1 MYQLLIVD
9 DQPDLVED
17 LASNLPWSTVGIDA
31 VYQAYSGREALD
43 IMHATPIDIIITDI
57 HMPGLSGLDL
67 IQQIRASWSNVKC
80 ILLSG
85 YNDFEYAQKALQFQ
99 ASDYL
104 LKPAEDEELLQ
115 AVKKAIA
122 QLEEHWKAISSHQSA
137 LTSLKENVPILRN
150 HLLLSLLQGQAYSEQ
165 KLTEKLEIL
174 NLPITFNESYCMM
187 LMRMEDYFN
196 EQSEHDGSLLEYAAC
211 NIAEEI
217 FSEEYQL
224 WYTKDQHGYFVFLII
239 SKEGHSSEPDHTSM
253 LNIIEQK
260 AAQLQHYVKLYLKGT
275 VSLVLTKQDIFPL
288 AIRETYDFSLIN
300 FRQRI
305 GKERGFLLTLTEES
319 QQGEANSLTHLYN
332 PPLLI
337 HLLEAAQ
344 WEATEEKLNY
354 AFEEL
359 ELKWGESHEHILETY
374 FMIAS
379 SMSYSIHK
387 NKLWMSDIMGAEFNH
402 LLSGPHFHT
411 INQLRTWTTGVLDS
425 YKSHVTSKV
434 QHSRSSMIQKVQEY
448 ASNHLEEASLQSI
461 ASHVYLNPSYLSK
474 IYKLETGEGISD
486 YLSRL
491 KMETAAH
498 LLRTTQDKIYEIAAK
513 VGYLKTSYF
522 IKVFKDRYSITP
534 QEFRDR

>member
-17 LASNLPWSTVGIDA
+17 LASNLPWHTVGIDS
-31 VYQAYSGREALD
+31 VYQAHSGQEALE
-43 IMHATPIDIIITDI
+43 IMNATPIDIVITDI

-67 IQQIRASWSNVKC
+67 IEQIRASWSNVKC

-85 YNDFEYAQKALQFQ
+85 YNDFEYAKKAMQHQ

-115 AVKKAIA
+115 AVKKAA
-122 QLEEHWKAISSHQSA
+122 QQLEEHWKAISSHQSA
-137 LTSLKENVPILRN
+137 LISMRDNLPILQN
-150 HLLLSLLQGQAYSEQ
+150 HLLLSLLQGQAYSEE
-165 KLTEKLEIL
+165 KLMEKLEML
-174 NLPITFNESYCMM
+174 NLSFHPQAPYCLM
-187 LMRMEDYFN
+187 LLRMEDYFN
-196 EQSEHDGSLLEYAAC
+196 EQTERDISLLQYAVC

-217 FSEEYQL
+217 FSDEYKL
-224 WYTKDQHGYFVFLII
+224 WHTKDEHGYFVFLIM
-239 SKEGHSSEPDHTSM
+239 SKADHDLDRSSM
-253 LNIIEQK
+253 LHLIEQK

-275 VSLVLTKQDIFPL
+275 VSLVITMQDAFPHEV
-288 AIRETYDFSLIN
+288 RETYDFSLIS

-305 GKERGFLLTLTEES
+305 GGERGFLLTLTEEA
-319 QQGEANSLTHLYN
+319 QAGEANSLSHLYN

-337 HLLEAAQ
+337 HLLEAGQ
-344 WEATEEKLNY
+344 WDAIDTKLSNV
-354 AFEEL
+354 FEEL

-374 FMIAS
+374 FMIVS
-379 SMSYSIHK
+379 SLSFSIHK
-387 NKLWMSDIMGAEFNH
+387 NKYWMAEVMGNEFNH

-411 INQLRTWTTGVLDS
+411 IAQLRSWTTDVLLNYRNHMS
-425 YKSHVTSKV
+425 NKV
-434 QHSRSSMIQKVQEY
+434 QHSRSSMVQKVQEY
-448 ASNHLEEASLQSI
+448 VSSHLEDASLQSI
-461 ASHVYLNPSYLSK
+461 ATHVFLNPSYLSK

-498 LLRTTQDKIYEIAAK
+498 MLRTTPDKIYEIAAK

-522 IKVFKDRYSITP
+522 IKVFKDRYGLTP
-534 QEFRDR
+534 QEFRDS

>member
-17 LASNLPWSTVGIDA
+17 LASNLPWSTVGVDT
-31 VYQAYSGREALD
+31 VYQANSGHEAIE
-43 IMHATPIDIIITDI
+43 IMNTTPIDIVITDI

-67 IQQIRASWSNVKC
+67 IEQIRASWSNVKC

-85 YNDFEYAQKALQFQ
+85 YNDFEYAKKALQHQ

-115 AVKKAIA
+115 AVKKAA
-122 QLEEHWKAISSHQSA
+122 DQLEEHWKEISSHQSA
-137 LTSLKENVPILRN
+137 LASLKDNLPILRN
-150 HLLLSLLQGQAYSEQ
+150 HLLLSLLQGQAYSQ
-165 KLTEKLEIL
+165 EKLQGKL
-174 NLPITFNESYCMM
+174 DMLDLPFKAGSPYCMM
-187 LMRMEDYFN
+187 LLRMEDYFN
-196 EQSEHDGSLLEYAAC
+196 EQTDRDGALLEYAVS

-217 FSEEYQL
+217 FAEEYRL
-224 WYTKDQHGYFVFLII
+224 WHTKDEHGYFIFLIM
-239 SKEGHSSEPDHTSM
+239 SKNAGSAEHPPLLH
-253 LNIIEQK
+253 LVEQK

-275 VSLVLTKQDIFPL
+275 ISLVLTKQEAFPREL
-288 AIRETYDFSLIN
+288 HETYDFSIIN

-305 GKERGFLLTLTEES
+305 GSERGFLLTLTEEAEH
-319 QQGEANSLTHLYN
+319 GEANSLSHLYN

-337 HLLEAAQ
+337 HLLEAGQ
-344 WEATEEKLNY
+344 WEAIEEKLRL

-359 ELKWGESHEHILETY
+359 ELNWGESHEHILETY
-374 FMIAS
+374 FMIVS
-379 SMSYSIHK
+379 SLSFSIHK
-387 NKLWMSDIMGAEFNH
+387 NKLWMADIMGGEFNQ
-402 LLSGPHFHT
+402 LLSGPQFHT
-411 INQLRTWTTGVLDS
+411 IKQLRSWTTAIIGAYRGHMS
-425 YKSHVTSKV
+425 SRV
-434 QHSRSSMIQKVQEY
+434 QHSRSSTVQKVQEY
-448 ASNHLEEASLQSI
+448 VASHLEDASLQSI
-461 ASHVYLNPSYLSK
+461 ASHVFLNPSYLSK

-498 LLRTTQDKIYEIAAK
+498 MLRTTPDKIYEIAAK

-522 IKVFKDRYSITP
+522 IKVFKDRYGITP

>member
-17 LASNLPWSTVGIDA
+17 LASNLPWSSVGIDS
-31 VYQAYSGREALD
+31 VYLAHSGREALD
-43 IMHATPIDIIITDI
+43 IMQATPIDIVITDI

-67 IQQIRASWSNVKC
+67 IEQIKASWSNVKC

-115 AVKKAIA
+115 AVRKAA
-122 QLEEHWKAISSHQSA
+122 SQLEEHWKEVSSHQSA

-150 HLLLSLLQGQAYSEQ
+150 HLLLSLLKGQAYSD
-165 KLTEKLEIL
+165 EKLIEKLDIL
-174 NLPITFNESYCMM
+174 NLAFHPKEPYCMM
-187 LMRMEDYFN
+187 LMRMEDYFY
-196 EQSEHDGSLLEYAAC
+196 EQSERDSSLLEYAVC

-217 FSEEYQL
+217 FTEEYRL
-224 WYTKDQHGYFVFLII
+224 WHTKDEHGYFVFLIMC
-239 SKEGHSSEPDHTSM
+239 KENQRQEQASM
-253 LNIIEQK
+253 LHLIEQK

-275 VSLVLTKQDIFPL
+275 VSLVITKQDVFPL
-288 AIRETYDFSLIN
+288 ELRETYDFSLIN

-305 GKERGFLLTLTEES
+305 GSERGFLLTLTEES
-319 QQGEANSLTHLYN
+319 QQGEANSLSHLYN

-337 HLLEAAQ
+337 HLLEAGQ
-344 WEATEEKLNY
+344 WDVIEEKLNL

-379 SMSYSIHK
+379 SLSFSIHK
-387 NKLWMSDIMGAEFNH
+387 NKLWMSDIMGSEFNQ

-411 INQLRTWTTGVLDS
+411 IKQLRTWTSGILDN
-425 YKSHVTSKV
+425 YRSHMTSKV
-434 QHSRSSMIQKVQEY
+434 QHSRSSTIQKVQEY
-448 ASNHLEEASLQSI
+448 VSSHLEDASLQSI
-461 ASHVYLNPSYLSK
+461 ASHVFLNPSYLSK

-498 LLRTTQDKIYEIAAK
+498 MLRTTTDKIYEIAAK

-522 IKVFKDRYSITP
+522 IKVFKDRYGITP